1 MNENVFIEEQHEE
14 ELHLRELLEK
24 YLRHWRWFVLGA
36 VVCLAGAFIYLR
48 YATNVY
54 KTQASII
61 IKDDK
66 NGGGASEL
74 SALQDL
80 GVLGSFNSN
89 SVENEIEILRSK
101 RLLEKVVKELGIN
114 VSYFVAGEVKQNEVY
129 TASPFVVKVLNYVPF
144 AGMPEESLEFQL
156 TGEDQV
162 RIQHLGKSQVYKLGE
177 TITLPFA
184 EIMVLPNTRTD
195 VQQMTSNTPV
205 EVYFHRVEGVAG
217 GLKSAI
223 QVNLSNKNATVI
235 NLALEHP
242 LKSKAQDIL
251 NELVHQYNK
260 DAIND
265 NNLISKNTAEFID
278 ERLEIISGE
287 LDSVETDKVTFKTA
301 NKLTDITSEAQLFL
315 ENANEFS
322 KRQLDL
328 ATQLELT
335 KTMIEYLGQN
345 DNSKL
350 LPTNLGTESEG
361 LATLVGTYNTLVIE
375 RSHML
380 KNSTEKNPVVRNL
393 DSQIDGL
400 RETVLKSLETQR
412 TALEIAF
419 KDLSR
424 REVVMDRQIAKVP
437 TKEKEFRGIERQQ
450 NIKEALYLFLLQ
462 KREEA
467 SISMAVTAPK
477 AKIVDFASSSNLPVA
492 PKKNIVLG
500 GAFLLGLLIPFL
512 FIYVGEVLNNKILS
526 RKDIE
531 RRLPELP
538 IVGELPRIGDKEEK
552 LIALDD
558 RSVMAEAFRIMR
570 TNLQYM
576 FVDRKEEG
584 AKTILVTST
593 TKGEGK
599 SLTAAN
605 LAISLAGTDRKVLL
619 VGADLRNPQLA
630 AYLEHNK
637 HRAGLS
643 NYLYDDKVNVDSII
657 HNSGVHNNLDLVSSG
672 AIPPNPAE
680 LLMSKGVEAFFNEV
694 KARYDYLVIDTA
706 PLLLVTDTLLINKY
720 ADVTLY
726 LTRSGYTEE
735 RFTEFIADAV
745 KRKKLNNVAIVL
757 NDVSMANFGYGNK
770 YGYNY
775 GGEKETF
782 FTKVRKKLSAYKTR
796 C

>member
-1 MNENVFIEEQHEE
+1 MNENVFIDEQHEE
-14 ELHLRELLEK
+14 EPHLRELLEK
-24 YLRHWRWFVLGA
+24 YLRHWRWFLLGGI
-36 VVCLAGAFIYLR
+36 VCVATAFMYLR
-48 YATNVY
+48 YATPVY

-80 GVLGSFNSN
+80 GILGSFNGN

-114 VSYFVAGEVKQNEVY
+114 VSYFIAGEIKQNEVY
-129 TASPFVVKVLNYVPF
+129 TAAPFQVKILNYTPF
-144 AGMPEESLEFQL
+144 AEMPEEPLQFQR
-156 TGEDQV
+156 TGEDGISILHNNK
-162 RIQHLGKSQVYKLGE
+162 RGDYKMGE
-177 TITLPFA
+177 TIQLPFA

-195 VQQMTSNTPV
+195 VQQLPAETPLLV
-205 EVYFHRVEGVAG
+205 FIHRVEGVAG
-217 GLKSAI
+217 GLQQNI

-251 NELVHQYNK
+251 NELINQYNQ
-260 DAIND
+260 DAIAD

-278 ERLEIISGE
+278 ERLQIIAEE
-287 LDSVETDKVTFKTA
+287 LDSVETDKVDFKTA

-335 KTMIEYLGQN
+335 NTMIEYLGQN

-350 LPTNLGTESEG
+350 LPTNLGTDSEG
-361 LATLVGTYNTLVIE
+361 LSTLVGTYNTLVIE
-375 RSHML
+375 RSHMM

-393 DSQIDGL
+393 DNQIEGL

-412 TALEIAF
+412 TALNIAL
-419 KDLSR
+419 KDLNKR
-424 REVVMDRQIAKVP
+424 GNVMDSQIARVP
-437 TKEKEFRGIERQQ
+437 GKEKEFRVIERQQ

-477 AKIVDFASSSNLPVA
+477 AKIVDFASSSVEAVA
-492 PKKNIVLG
+492 PKKQIVLG
-500 GAFLLGLLIPFL
+500 GAFLLGILIPFL
-512 FIYVGEVLNNKILS
+512 VIYVGEVLNNKILT

-538 IVGELPRIGDKEEK
+538 IVGELPRIEEKEEK

-558 RSVMAEAFRIMR
+558 RSVTAEAYRIMR

-576 FVDRKEEG
+576 FVDHAEEQG

-599 SLTAAN
+599 SITAAN
-605 LAISLAGTDRKVLL
+605 LAISLAGTNRKVCL
-619 VGADLRNPQLA
+619 VGADLRNPQLT
-630 AYLEHNK
+630 AYFNYEKN
-637 HRAGLS
+637 RSGLS
-643 NYLYDDKVNVDSII
+643 NYLYDDNVSLQSVIKP
-657 HNSGVHNNLDLVSSG
+657 SGVHSNLDLISSG
-672 AIPPNPAE
+672 SIPPNPAE
-680 LLMSKGVEAFFNEV
+680 LLMSKSIQQFFAEL
-694 KARYDYLVIDTA
+694 KASYDYIVIDTA

-726 LTRSGYTEE
+726 LMRSGYTEE
-735 RFTEFIADAV
+735 RFTDFITDAV
-745 KRKKLNNVAIVL
+745 KNKKLEKVALVL

-775 GGEKETF
+775 GGERQGF
-782 FTKVRKKLSAYKTR
+782 FDKVKRRLSA
-796 C
+796 